1 MKLRGYVKV
10 YKRNIYNINEVFV
23 MNKSR
28 DFITAKIKS
37 PFWRA
42 LFAPFEAFRFH
53 KLELFI
59 WFAFVLVASL
69 LGVIINLIK
78 RVGFDGWNICVALGP
93 DSAAGSFYT
102 FSMVMFS
109 SLIYP
114 LFSRFISGDKPEYR
128 RIHIAYITVLIFV
141 MLFCGVYYSFS
152 TLDQPMV
159 DYSKLHKSDM
169 ELDCPQ
175 FFFFILAL
183 VFSVYSFGLT
193 LIGQHED
200 VLHLSDDYLVK
211 ENKQVKELEQQS
223 ASSSS
228 TATTASGI
236 KIRI

>member
-1 MKLRGYVKV
+1 
-10 YKRNIYNINEVFV
+10 

-28 DFITAKIKS
+28 DFITAKIKN

-42 LFAPFEAFRFH
+42 LFAPFEAFRYH

-69 LGVIINLIK
+69 LGIIINLIK

-102 FSMVMFS
+102 FSIVMFS

-114 LFSRFISGDKPEYR
+114 LFSRFINGDKPEYR
-128 RIHIAYITVLIFV
+128 RMHIAYITVLIFV

-159 DYSKLHKSDM
+159 DYSKLYKSDM

>member
-1 MKLRGYVKV
+1 MRTDRYRRFSHMKKSKITERNILRKGSSVCGQMDPFCVLCKLRWLFLF
-10 YKRNIYNINEVFV
+10 RCV
-23 MNKSR
+23 M
-28 DFITAKIKS
+28 
-37 PFWRA
+37 
-42 LFAPFEAFRFH
+42 
-53 KLELFI
+53 
-59 WFAFVLVASL
+59 
-69 LGVIINLIK
+69 IK
-78 RVGFDGWNICVALGP
+78 RVCFYGFNICVSLVP

-102 FSMVMFS
+102 FSIVMFS

-128 RIHIAYITVLIFV
+128 RMHIAYITVLIFI

>member
-1 MKLRGYVKV
+1 
-10 YKRNIYNINEVFV
+10 

-28 DFITAKIKS
+28 DFITAKIKN

-42 LFAPFEAFRFH
+42 LFAPFEAFRYH

-69 LGVIINLIK
+69 LGIIINLIK

-102 FSMVMFS
+102 FSIVMFS

-114 LFSRFISGDKPEYR
+114 LFSRFINGDKPEYR
-128 RIHIAYITVLIFV
+128 RMHIAYITVLIFV

-159 DYSKLHKSDM
+159 DYSKLHMSDM
-169 ELDCPQ
+169 KFDCPQ

-183 VFSVYSFGLT
+183 VFSAYSFGLT

-211 ENKQVKELEQQS
+211 ENKQVKELKQQS

>member
-128 RIHIAYITVLIFV
+128 RMHIAYITVLIFI